1 MGIDGHSPN
10 ELGIPP
16 LVPKDDLAV
25 HRWVFPG
32 WCQKNYPTVHWWVFP
47 GWCQK
52 NYPTVHW
59 WVSPGWG
66 QRITPPFIDGYR
78 RTVGPEQRRGRTQ
91 VWLW

>member
-32 WCQKNYPTVHWWVFP
+32 WCQKNYPTVH
-47 GWCQK
+47 
-52 NYPTVHW
+52 
-59 WVSPGWG
+59 
-66 QRITPPFIDGYR
+66 
-78 RTVGPEQRRGRTQ
+78 
-91 VWLW
+91 